1 MVRLVDRFDDKALRD
16 SWVRARDAALAV
28 SLPVIYV
35 RIAFRAGYPEVAIR
49 NELLAPLIA
58 AGGLSEA
65 DPGSAIS
72 PFVASGSQDIVVT
85 KRRVSAFSGSDL
97 DVILRSLEV
106 ETVVLAGLV
115 TSGVVLSTLVDA
127 VDRDF
132 RIIVLSDGCADADTH
147 LHRALMDRY
156 FPSRCRVLTTTQ
168 WESEL
173 QR

>member
-28 SLPVIYV
+28 GLPVIYV

-72 PFVASGSQDIVVT
+72 PFVASGSQVIVVT
-85 KRRVSAFSGSDL
+85 KRRVSAFSGSENPRFL
-97 DVILRSLEV
+97 TIAAGAFGALALLPHALEALSAAHALRSKRFRSA
-106 ETVVLAGLV
+106 TVKASGTGLMV
-115 TSGVVLSTLVDA
+115 
-127 VDRDF
+127 RF
-132 RIIVLSDGCADADTH
+132 
-147 LHRALMDRY
+147 
-156 FPSRCRVLTTTQ
+156 
-168 WESEL
+168 
-173 QR
+173 